1 MMKAIMASLS
11 AVLLVLMT
19 ALPVQAA
26 AWDEARQVVEDA
38 TQRMFAVLE
47 DEGLRDEARF
57 DELLQKMDA
66 VLDPVVDFPYISKL
80 VMGKYYRQANDADKE
95 QFAAVFRTTLLKG
108 YAKAMVG
115 FDIRSYEV
123 MPQRSESPEPDKQ
136 IISVEVA
143 SSNGTK
149 YQLVYYMLNTDTG
162 WRLVNVLLDGVNL
175 RLNFKS
181 QFSDLAQKERGNVSK
196 AIAAWEAYIDSS
208 AQGSKNG

>member
-1 MMKAIMASLS
+1 MLKAIMATLGG
-11 AVLLVLMT
+11 VLLSLVMV
-19 ALPVQAA
+19 LPVQAA
-26 AWDEARQVVEDA
+26 AWDDARQVVEDA

-47 DEGLRDEARF
+47 DEGLRDEARL
-57 DELLQKMDA
+57 DDLLQKMDA

-80 VMGKYYRQANDADKE
+80 VMGKYYRQATDADRD

-123 MPQRSESPEPDKQ
+123 LPQRSESPEPDKQ
-136 IISVEVA
+136 IVSVEVTSA
-143 SSNGTK
+143 NGTK
-149 YQLVYYMLNTDTG
+149 YQLVYYMLNTDSG

-181 QFSDLAQKERGNVSK
+181 QFSDLAQKQRGDVTK
-196 AIAAWEAYIDSS
+196 TITAWESYIDSS
-208 AQGSKNG
+208 AQGAKNG